1 MTALDMFFSFIV
13 FCGIVTG
20 AYTTKI
26 LIDDDNRD
34 AIFYV
39 SAAMTTICFI
49 SLVISLIVYSV
60 YNLGI
65 ID

>member
-1 MTALDMFFSFIV
+1 MTTLDMFFSFIV

-20 AYTTKI
+20 AYTAKI

-34 AIFYV
+34 AVFYA

-49 SLVISLIVYSV
+49 SLVISLIIYIV